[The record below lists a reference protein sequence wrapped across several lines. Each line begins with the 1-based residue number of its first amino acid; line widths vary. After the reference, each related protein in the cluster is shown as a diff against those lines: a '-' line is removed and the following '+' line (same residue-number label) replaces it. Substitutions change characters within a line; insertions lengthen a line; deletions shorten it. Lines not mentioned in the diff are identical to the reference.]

1 MTHLITNFLDLN
13 CLPASIPSKSE
24 VLLPWHPRNE
34 SGIFPPTQGQPR
46 EKGIRPFSQG
56 APKFMLS
63 LSASFLIPSSRLG
76 NIFLVGG
83 TALSWRWWLLLLSL
97 IIRLE

>member
-1 MTHLITNFLDLN
+1 MIHLITSSLDLN
-13 CLPASIPSKSE
+13 CFPAAIPSKSE
-24 VLLPWHPRNE
+24 VLLLSHPRNE

-56 APKFMLS
+56 TPTFMLP
-63 LSASFLIPSSRLG
+63 LSAFLIPSSRLR

-83 TALSWRWWLLLLSL
+83 MALSWRWWLLLLSPT
-97 IIRLE
+97 IRLE